1 MVGEIEMSNHEGYCR
16 FCGTGMPILAV
27 DQTDADLKVSEICDC
42 GGSEKEKRHVSM
54 IDNIDA
60 MFGQGCDS
68 SFFKPVSEKQMRL
81 IMAAGES
88 VFNGEVAS
96 VSIGLGKTSA
106 KISLTSKDNVKV
118 ERSFGTKI
126 QMES

>member
-60 MFGQGCDS
+60 MFGQGCES
-68 SFFKPVSEKQMRL
+68 SFFKPVTAAQMKL
-81 IMAAGES
+81 IKTAGES
-88 VFNGEVAS
+88 VFNGEVVS
-96 VSIGLGKTSA
+96 VAIGLGKTQA

>member
-27 DQTDADLKVSEICDC
+27 DQTDADLKVSEICEC